1 MLWNGWEVE
10 YKKYMK
16 SIKTKFNF
24 SNVDD
29 FDNHIKLSIPNFFT
43 LDSIFSS
50 ITYEYAQPE
59 SIVLDLGCSTGRFL
73 HNLTK
78 LPDTE
83 YVGCDLVNFKNRRQ
97 SFSYHQLDVEESLKK
112 YLNKNV
118 SCLICMFT
126 LQFLGKSKRQR
137 VLELLNNYIEQGTV
151 LLISE
156 KVFLDNTRLQTLI
169 HRMHIQEKRLHF
181 TDKQILDKD
190 NQLSVS
196 MYCKTEKELET
207 ELQYLGNFTKVWQSY
222 NFMGYT
228 VYK

>member
-196 MYCKTEKELET
+196 MYCKTEKELEI
-207 ELQYLGNFTKVWQSY
+207 ELKYLGNFTKVWQSY

>member
-59 SIVLDLGCSTGRFL
+59 SMVLDLGCSTGRFL

-196 MYCKTEKELET
+196 MYCKTEKELEI
-207 ELQYLGNFTKVWQSY
+207 ELKYLGNFTKVWQSY